1 MVWKVDKRPV
11 KKREQREEDL
21 LFSLKGI
28 NIENG
33 IRNCGG
39 NRNVYIQI
47 LRTFSS
53 SNLAAGLESY
63 YEAEDW
69 HNYEVIAHSVK
80 GACRNIG
87 AEDIADKAYK
97 LELAGKKA
105 DAAFIRANHKEFLD
119 EYKELISSIT
129 KAIIQLNVH
138 S

>member
-1 MVWKVDKRPV
+1 MKPV
-11 KKREQREEDL
+11 PSSNAKTKEQREEDI
-21 LFSLKGI
+21 LFSIKGI
-28 NIENG
+28 NPETG

-63 YEAEDW
+63 YEDSDW
-69 HNYEVIAHSVK
+69 KNYEVIAHSVK

-87 AEDIADKAYK
+87 ANEIGEKAYQ
-97 LELAGKKA
+97 LELAGKKG
-105 DAAFIRANHKEFLD
+105 DETFIRANHNDFLN

-129 KAIIQLNVH
+129 KAIITLNIH
-138 S
+138 